1 MKGLFTTTRS
11 TAWRRAVLCSLLAA
25 GTVFGAVT
33 AADTTTATTVVPVT
47 AKATME
53 GAVTATTAVDTT
65 NMTPGND
72 TGIVTTRISK
82 SAPPVTNKAVRQVS
96 NDAMRDAVTIV
107 APDANAYYNRLSVTV
122 SPVSI
127 TGDRMHITYPKVTS
141 VSPVVTRA
149 MNKVIESYVRQ
160 IQDTLAKNNTSGQPL
175 ENLYLT
181 YDIKAD
187 DKGIFSVLLKSY
199 TIADGA
205 AHGMNTVKA
214 FTFNTSDGRTL
225 RLRDFGSVSTDR
237 INKALKTSD
246 GKWNNQVFADYQGVK
261 SVPDEFYA
269 DGDHNITII
278 FQQGTIGPS
287 AAGTIYVPL
296 GKIGR

>member
-1 MKGLFTTTRS
+1 MKVLLTTVQS
-11 TAWRRAVLCSLLAA
+11 SLWRRAMLCSLLVA
-25 GTVFGAVT
+25 GTAFGVVSAADITSTTAVT
-33 AADTTTATTVVPVT
+33 PETTVV
-47 AKATME
+47 
-53 GAVTATTAVDTT
+53 TT
-65 NMTPGND
+65 NTTPGNG
-72 TGIVTTRISK
+72 TGIVTSRISEDT
-82 SAPPVTNKAVRQVS
+82 PPVTNRALRQVS
-96 NDAMRDAVTIV
+96 NDAMREAVTIV

-122 SPVSI
+122 TPVSI
-127 TGDRMHITYPKVTS
+127 TGDRLHITYPKVTS
-141 VSPVVTRA
+141 VSPVVTAA

-160 IQDTLAKNNTSGQPL
+160 VQDKLAKTNTSGQQL

-205 AHGMNTVKA
+205 ANGSNRVKA

-225 RLRDFGSVSTDR
+225 RLRDFGSVSPDM

-246 GKWNNQVFADYQGVK
+246 GKWNSQVFADYQGVK

-278 FQQGTIGPS
+278 FQQGDIGPS
-287 AAGTIYVPL
+287 ASGTIYVPL